1 MDRAPKEPG
10 KRASD
15 LQPADFDDRGFPSD
29 CREVAL
35 MTIDESWRLWSA
47 GESVPD
53 QVGNITA
60 LLFCGRRQSR
70 HRLAVPA
77 QARRDVA
84 NDEDFGVARY
94 GKIAFHGNA
103 PCRARTPVEGPGLTS
118 RDRRA

>member
-15 LQPADFDDRGFPSD
+15 LQSADFDDRGFPSD

-60 LLFCGRRQSR
+60 LLFASMLRPYFPCPGAQP
-70 HRLAVPA
+70 LAIIAKPPNEAVATPA
-77 QARRDVA
+77 
-84 NDEDFGVARY
+84 E
-94 GKIAFHGNA
+94 
-103 PCRARTPVEGPGLTS
+103 
-118 RDRRA
+118 